1 LRLGRKRRP
10 SLPVRGTAA
19 GCGDAALE
27 VQPPQRGGD
36 GKAGEA
42 TVNGLLNVLQERRK
56 ALEERWAELVF
67 ASYPQQSAP
76 FLRQER
82 DRFAN
87 LTCPLLRYQI
97 LC

>member
-1 LRLGRKRRP
+1 M
-10 SLPVRGTAA
+10 
-19 GCGDAALE
+19 
-27 VQPPQRGGD
+27 
-36 GKAGEA
+36 
-42 TVNGLLNVLQERRK
+42 NGLLNVLQERRK